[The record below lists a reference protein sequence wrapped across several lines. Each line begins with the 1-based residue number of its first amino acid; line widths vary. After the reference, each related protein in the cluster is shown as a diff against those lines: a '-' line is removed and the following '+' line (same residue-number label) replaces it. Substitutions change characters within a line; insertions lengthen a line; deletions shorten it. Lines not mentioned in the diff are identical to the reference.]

1 MDVSAPIRASPKQE
15 TGPVTTNK
23 KPFSI
28 PARLI
33 VLDVVG
39 TLFVVIGL
47 LALTAGIELLPTS
60 LRFDGYGV
68 AFIIAGVILMLPLI
82 AHVVA
87 RVAKGAR
94 SDI

>member
-1 MDVSAPIRASPKQE
+1 M
-15 TGPVTTNK
+15 TTNK